1 MQLHSL
7 AMLQCLHLLTAEGA
21 AEKEDMETA
30 GDNKQR
36 REQGQD
42 KQDKQDKEDKAWSH
56 GEMLASSTYPEN
68 LSSVSS
74 LIGMSFYV
82 YVTCSVQYFAEQVLR
97 LTVPP

>member
-1 MQLHSL
+1 
-7 AMLQCLHLLTAEGA
+7 
-21 AEKEDMETA
+21 
-30 GDNKQR
+30 
-36 REQGQD
+36 
-42 KQDKQDKEDKAWSH
+42 
-56 GEMLASSTYPEN
+56 MLASSTYPEN